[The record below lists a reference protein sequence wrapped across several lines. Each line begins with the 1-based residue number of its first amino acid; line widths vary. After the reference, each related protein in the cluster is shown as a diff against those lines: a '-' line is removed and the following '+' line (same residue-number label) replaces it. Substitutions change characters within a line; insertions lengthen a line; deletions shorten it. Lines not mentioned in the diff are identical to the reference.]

1 MTRSKL
7 WTRGALATF
16 AGSAALLSACT
27 AEFDGGL
34 VADTEAPAAEDKFI
48 RTNEP
53 IADRYIVVLQ
63 SPKDE
68 AERGRID
75 VSAMANTLS
84 EAYNGL
90 IDQQWSDA
98 VRGFS
103 VDGMSETDA
112 RALANDPMV
121 AYVEEDGIVRINA
134 DQATGNAL
142 YGLDRL
148 DQENLPLDGRYR
160 SVNDG
165 AGVTAF
171 IVDTGIRAT
180 HQDFGGRVNTGL
192 GFTAI
197 NDGQGTNDC
206 NIHGTHV
213 AGTVG
218 GTTHGVAKA
227 VTLVPVRV
235 LGCDGSGSNS
245 GVIAGVNHVAATAAR
260 LQGPAVANMSLGG
273 GVSNALDQAVERA
286 VQAGVVFA
294 VAAGNENQDAC
305 NSSPARARTA
315 ITVGA
320 TDRNDSRASF
330 SNFGSCVDVFAAG
343 VGILSASNA
352 SNTATASLSGTSM
365 ATPHVAGV
373 AALYLASGKSAAET
387 NAALIADASVN
398 KVRNP
403 NNSPNRLAFTGK
415 IVNGGGGEQPEEP
428 EEPEEP
434 EVPAEGIARSA
445 DLVDQI
451 VNRGASRFFRINAP
465 LAGTQVTIVLAAS
478 DGFVNNG
485 DADIQVR
492 FFQGNTRVGAQCT
505 LVSNNAQ
512 ERCQLTV
519 PAGAQFVSIQVAG
532 PGTNERFTAAAFDL
546 SADWVERRN

>member
-1 MTRSKL
+1 MTRSKI

-16 AGSAALLSACT
+16 AGSAALLSACA
-27 AEFDGGL
+27 AEVDVGL
-34 VADTEAPAAEDKFI
+34 IPDTEAPTAEDKFV
-48 RTNEP
+48 RSTEP

-63 SPKDE
+63 DAKDE
-68 AERGRID
+68 AERARID
-75 VSAMANTLS
+75 VGAMAATLS
-84 EAYNGL
+84 EAYAGL
-90 IDQQWSDA
+90 VDQQWSDA
-98 VRGFS
+98 VKGFS

-148 DQENLPLDGRYR
+148 DQVNLPLDGRYR

-180 HQDFGGRVNTGL
+180 HQDFGNRVNVGL

-218 GTTHGVAKA
+218 GSTHGVAKA
-227 VTLVPVRV
+227 VSLVPVRV

-245 GVIAGVNHVAATAAR
+245 GVIAGVNHVARTAAT
-260 LQGPAVANMSLGG
+260 LSGPSVANMSLGG
-273 GVSNALDQAVERA
+273 GVSNALDQAVDRA

-294 VAAGNENQDAC
+294 VAAGNENQNAC
-305 NSSPARARTA
+305 NSSPARASSA

-320 TDRNDSRASF
+320 TDRNDNRANF
-330 SNFGSCVDVFAAG
+330 SNFGTCVDVFGPG

-352 SNTATASLSGTSM
+352 SNTATATLSGTSM

-387 NAALIADASVN
+387 NAALIADASVD
-398 KVRNP
+398 KVRDP
-403 NNSPNRLAFTGK
+403 QGSPNRLAFVGK
-415 IVNGGGGEQPEEP
+415 IVNGGGGGEP
-428 EEPEEP
+428 PP
-434 EVPAEGIARSA
+434 PPPPPPPGNGDKTTTLQGTIT
-445 DLVDQI
+445 Q
-451 VNRGASRFFRINAP
+451 GAFGFAAP
-465 LAGTQVTIVLAAS
+465 VAVKAGTPIRIVLAPR
-478 DGFVNNG
+478 NNSAQQGG
-485 DADIQVR
+485 DADLFVR
-492 FFQGNTRVGAQCT
+492 FGAQPSRTTFNCRSQGPT
-505 LVSNNAQ
+505 SNEVCSGN
-512 ERCQLTV
+512 V
-519 PAGAQFVSIQVAG
+519 PAGQTSMNIGVFAFRGDADTANPRTTDITVTITQVQ
-532 PGTNERFTAAAFDL
+532 
-546 SADWVERRN
+546 

>member
-27 AEFDGGL
+27 AEVDIGL
-34 VADTEAPAAEDKFI
+34 EPDTSAPTEEEKFV
-48 RTNEP
+48 RTDNP
-53 IADRYIVVLQ
+53 IADRYIVVLDT
-63 SPKDE
+63 PKDE
-68 AERGRID
+68 GARARMD
-75 VSAMANTLS
+75 VGAMAESLS
-84 EAYNGL
+84 VAYAGL
-90 IDQQWSDA
+90 VDQQWSDA
-98 VRGFS
+98 VKGFS

-134 DQATGNAL
+134 DQAVNNAL

-148 DQENLPLDGRYR
+148 DQVDLPLDGRYR

-218 GTTHGVAKA
+218 GTTNGVAKA

-235 LGCDGSGSNS
+235 LGCDGSGANS
-245 GVIAGVNHVAATAAR
+245 GVIAGVNHVTRTTQQRGLA
-260 LQGPAVANMSLGG
+260 GKAVANMSLGG
-273 GVSNALDQAVERA
+273 GRSNALDAAVNAA
-286 VQAGVVFA
+286 VDAGVVFA
-294 VAAGNENQDAC
+294 VAAGNENSDAC
-305 NSSPARARTA
+305 GSSPAAAAKA

-320 TDRNDSRASF
+320 TDQNDNRANF
-330 SNFGSCVDVFAAG
+330 SNFGSCLDVFAPG
-343 VGILSASNA
+343 VNIQSASNA
-352 SNTATASLSGTSM
+352 SDTATARLSGTSM

-373 AALYLASGKSAAET
+373 AALYLASGKSAADT
-387 NAALIADASVN
+387 NAALLADASVG

-403 NNSPNRLAFTGK
+403 NNSANRLAFIGK
-415 IVNGGGGEQPEEP
+415 IAGGGGGGGGEPPPPPPPATGTPASGSVNLIANRNVFAQIQPVAVLP
-428 EEPEEP
+428 GSKIR
-434 EVPAEGIARSA
+434 VTMTNRSSGDG
-445 DLVDQI
+445 DLY
-451 VNRGASRFFRINAP
+451 
-465 LAGTQVTIVLAAS
+465 
-478 DGFVNNG
+478 
-485 DADIQVR
+485 VR
-492 FFQGNTRVGAQCT
+492 FGAAPT
-505 LVSNNAQ
+505 LNSFACRPFADAGITEV
-512 ERCQLTV
+512 CDLTV
-519 PAGAQFVSIQVAG
+519 PADQDEAFIGVFGFRGSVAVRVDATFVR
-532 PGTNERFTAAAFDL
+532 P
-546 SADWVERRN
+546 